1 MKETIRKAS
10 ICGLLAFM
18 LLALP
23 SKGGFADGEV
33 VPQEIARLFDPPA
46 TPMSMLRSQFETSS
60 VSLSQ
65 DSFSF
70 HGLKRVGHLFQ
81 FDAVECP
88 NVLNYPVTFDFT
100 YIVALDLGFLDIS
113 FINPIGD
120 EAIASETVYV
130 YPYDSGNGHRDIHF
144 CLNDETFKATDF
156 FAEPLVIKDEYV
168 CEVGTL
174 SAHSIVSQAI
184 YQEAVSGISF
194 SYGDGSGS
202 QPRIDTTTTGHMD
215 SDTGGIV
222 YPTIA
227 IAQILTSFDSAVG
240 FAESHFPAPCF
251 NLDPIPALAYRMKMD
266 LIKRDFNNNK
276 NLSIPYHDD
285 PNGTLDRIHLGSQ
298 NLRNVNKEGYDS
310 NVEDPSGFA
319 WAEWSF
325 GFSNMADSG
334 CPVFALYNLLVDF
347 GYTPSLPVLIAFFE
361 LCNADLLCGMGGGCV
376 LREEVVQPL
385 RSFLLGIV
393 IPILVIDSAALC
405 LIPFIGPALATIM
418 VGASVSAGL
427 IIDWFFTNQRGI
439 GDVMD
444 YLGLFHTEENCLTNS
459 QSPLFSHFKNEM
471 KPRGNGIICFWNS
484 VDENLN
490 IDFTHGAHFVYVSS
504 NTLPSSEIEYS
515 AYNVHGNSAVVTCG
529 AADSVRMIQDN
540 PMNLMSEQQAERSMI
555 AYYAIN

>member
-144 CLNDETFKATDF
+144 CLNDETFKATDY

-184 YQEAVSGISF
+184 YQEVVSGISF

-227 IAQILTSFDSAVG
+227 IAQILTSFDNAVG
-240 FAESHFPAPCF
+240 FAESHFPAPCLP
-251 NLDPIPALAYRMKMD
+251 LDPVVFFAYHIKMNM
-266 LIKRDFNNNK
+266 IKEDFRK
-276 NLSIPYHDD
+276 NTTLSIPLSSHANDY
-285 PNGTLDRIHLGSQ
+285 PHLGSQ
-298 NLRNVNKEGYDS
+298 NLINRDKIGHDS
-310 NVEDPSGFA
+310 NSEDLDEEA

-334 CPVFALYNLLVDF
+334 CPVFALYNLLVDLD
-347 GYTPSLPVLIAFFE
+347 YIPSLPVLIAFFE
-361 LCNADLLCGMGGGCV
+361 LCNADLLSGIGGGCV
-376 LREEVVQPL
+376 LREENINEIKAIINYAIIPGL
-385 RSFLLGIV
+385 AFLSVGLLC
-393 IPILVIDSAALC
+393 IPVAG
-405 LIPFIGPALATIM
+405 PFLASLTM
-418 VGASVSAGL
+418 STAVMADAVS
-427 IIDWFFTNQRGI
+427 DWLLYNQRGL
-439 GDVMD
+439 GDVLD
-444 YLGLFHTEENCLTNS
+444 YLDLDHYEENVLVNQNS
-459 QSPLFSHFKNEM
+459 NLFGGFKTRM
-471 KPRGNGIICFWNS
+471 KPAGNGIMCFWN
-484 VDENLN
+484 VIDGNLN
-490 IDFTHGAHFVYVSS
+490 IDYAHGAHFVCVRSFVDDNS
-504 NTLPSSEIEYS
+504 VTCFE
-515 AYNVHGNSAVVTCG
+515 AYNMWGNSQLVTYYENG
-529 AADSVRMIQDN
+529 IDHLIYNFND
-540 PMNLMSEQQAERSMI
+540 QQAERSMI
-555 AYYAIN
+555 AYYVLD

>member
-1 MKETIRKAS
+1 M
-10 ICGLLAFM
+10 LAFA
-18 LLALP
+18 LFALP
-23 SKGGFADGEV
+23 SRDCFPNKGV
-33 VPQEIARLFDPPA
+33 VPQEIANHFNPPE
-46 TPMSMLRSQFETSS
+46 TPLSKLRSQFETSS
-60 VSLSQ
+60 VSFSQ

-70 HGLKRVGHLFQ
+70 FGLKRVSHLFQ
-81 FDAVECP
+81 FDRVECSS
-88 NVLNYPVTFDFT
+88 VLNYPVTFDFT
-100 YIVALDLGFLDIS
+100 YIVPLDLGFLDIS

-120 EAIASETVYV
+120 EVIASETVYV
-130 YPYDSGNGHRDIHF
+130 YPYEYGSNYRDIEF
-144 CLNDETFKATDF
+144 CLNDEKFRATDY
-156 FAEPLVIKDEYV
+156 FADPLLMKGEYV
-168 CEVGTL
+168 HEVAKL

-184 YQEAVSGISF
+184 FVETVSGISF

-202 QPRIDTTTTGHMD
+202 QSYIETTNTGYMD
-215 SDTGGIV
+215 EHTGGIV

-227 IAQILTSFDSAVG
+227 IAQILTSFDNAVG
-240 FAESHFPAPCF
+240 FAENKFPAPCF
-251 NLDPIPALAYRMKMD
+251 YPDPIPALAYRIKMD
-266 LIKRDFNNNK
+266 IIKRDFNNNK
-276 NLSIPYHDD
+276 NLSIPYLHDPD
-285 PNGTLDRIHLGSQ
+285 GTLDRIHLGSQ
-298 NLRNVNKEGYDS
+298 NLRNVDKEGYDP
-310 NVEDPSGFA
+310 NVDDPSGFA

-376 LREEVVQPL
+376 LREEVMQPL
-385 RSFLLGIV
+385 RSFVLGIV

-405 LIPFIGPALATIM
+405 LIPIFGPALATIM

-529 AADSVRMIQDN
+529 AADSVRMIKDYPPPSQPN
-540 PMNLMSEQQAERSMI
+540 QPKPWTEQQAERSMI